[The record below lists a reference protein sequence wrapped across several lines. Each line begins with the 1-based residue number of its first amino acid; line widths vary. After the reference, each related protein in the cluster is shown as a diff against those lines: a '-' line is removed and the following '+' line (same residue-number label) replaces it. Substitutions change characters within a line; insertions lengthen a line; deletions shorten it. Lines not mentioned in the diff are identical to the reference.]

1 MSGHMLRPA
10 LSLRAD
16 PGERLRAILDRRE
29 TILALLIALLL
40 LLVGSRA
47 PVFLTPASID
57 AVLTDTAVLV
67 MLAMAQMMVI
77 LTRGIDLSVAS
88 MMALSGMSVALVSM
102 DQPDLP
108 AIVPLFLATAIGTGL
123 GAFNGTLVA
132 AVRLP
137 PIVATLG
144 TLSIYRG
151 AIFVLSG
158 GAWISSHEMSE
169 AFLAFPRDRLVG
181 LTHLFWLAVLT
192 VAATAF
198 CLNRIRW
205 GRELYAVGGNPAAAR
220 YVGIPVERRQFLVYT
235 ISGAISG
242 LCGYLWVARYAIA
255 YTEVAYGFELTV
267 IAACVIGGVSIAG
280 GIGTVTG
287 AVLGALFLG
296 IINNALP
303 VIDVSPFWQTAIA
316 GIVILTAVVVNSRSE
331 AAKGK
336 RILRE
341 ARGTGE
347 DGR

>member
-1 MSGHMLRPA
+1 MSGRMLRPA
-10 LSLRAD
+10 ISLRAD
-16 PGERLRAILDRRE
+16 PGERLRAMLDRRE
-29 TILALLIALLL
+29 TVLALLIALLL

-88 MMALSGMSVALVSM
+88 MMALSGMSVALMSM
-102 DQPDLP
+102 DRPDLP

-123 GAFNGTLVA
+123 GALNGTLVA

-169 AFLAFPRDRLVG
+169 AFLAFPRDRLAG
-181 LTHLFWLAVLT
+181 LTNLLWLAVLT

-198 CLNRIRW
+198 FLNRTRW
-205 GRELYAVGGNPAAAR
+205 GRELYAVGGNPVAAR

-235 ISGAISG
+235 VSGAISG

-336 RILRE
+336 RILRR